1 MIEPAELLIVG
12 KIGTAFGVK
21 GWVKVHSFTDHADNI
36 FDYQP
41 WLLSNGTEV
50 AIQDWRHHAGNLVAQ
65 LEGCSTRD
73 QAEQFTNLDIQVSA
87 SQLPALDGSYYWRD
101 LIGCRVVTESDYDLG
116 TVSSLLETGSNDVL
130 VVKPN
135 SRDAF
140 GKTERMVPFLQT
152 DVVKSVD
159 IASKMIVVDWDP
171 GF

>member
-1 MIEPAELLIVG
+1 MTEPAELLIVG
-12 KIGTAFGVK
+12 KVGTAFGVK
-21 GWVKVHSFTDHADNI
+21 GWVKVHSFTDHAESI

-41 WLLSNGTEV
+41 WLLGKDTEFAV
-50 AIQDWRHHAGNLVAQ
+50 CNWRHHAGNLVVQ

-73 QAEQFTNLDIQVSA
+73 QAEQLTNLDISVSA
-87 SQLPALDGSYYWRD
+87 GQLPALDDAYYWRD
-101 LIGCRVVTESDYDLG
+101 LIGCRVVTESNYDLG

-152 DVVKSVD
+152 DVVKSVI
-159 IASKMIVVDWDP
+159 IADKTIIVDWDP